1 MILTVIHT
9 ILLILCVLAVIRLFV
24 TDYLRQKEQ
33 DETKALQMEL
43 NENGQIF
50 DLLVLI
56 VLTLIF

>member
-9 ILLILCVLAVIRLFV
+9 ILIILLVLAVIRLFL

-33 DETKALQMEL
+33 DETKALQMEVSQ
-43 NENGQIF
+43 NGQIF
-50 DLLVLI
+50 DILVLI

>member
-33 DETKALQMEL
+33 DEAKALQMEL
-43 NENGQIF
+43 KENG
-50 DLLVLI
+50 
-56 VLTLIF
+56 

>member
-33 DETKALQMEL
+33 DEAKALQMEL
-43 NENGQIF
+43 KENGQIF
-50 DLLVLI
+50 DLLALI
-56 VLTLIF
+56 VLILIF

>member
-33 DETKALQMEL
+33 DETKALQMEM
-43 NENGQIF
+43 NENG
-50 DLLVLI
+50 
-56 VLTLIF
+56 